1 MDIIDLLKLKLKN
14 DLLDELSEYDI
25 ENIEEQ
31 IDNKLS
37 GDIFNH
43 GIFINTINTIN
54 KKTMDISD
62 SERCCA
68 RIMGKRYSEERCPNH
83 KVKDDYCRVHLKRID
98 NYGYLAFKRYDEP
111 RPLINEKGNKI
122 PWRDDTAIDDISTVI
137 KYQNMKLCKLIK

>member
-37 GDIFNH
+37 CDIFNH
-43 GIFINTINTIN
+43 SIFRNTIS
-54 KKTMDISD
+54 KKTIDISD

-68 RIMGKRYSEERCPNH
+68 RIMGERYSDERCPYH
-83 KVKDDYCRVHLKRID
+83 KVKDDYCRVHLKRLD
-98 NYGYLAFKRYDEP
+98 NYGYLAFRRYDEP
-111 RPLINEKGNKI
+111 RPSINEKGNKI
-122 PWRDDTAIDDISTVI
+122 AWRDDSEIDDISTVI

>member
-14 DLLDELSEYDI
+14 DLLDDLREYDI
-25 ENIEEQ
+25 ENLEEQ
-31 IDNKLS
+31 IDNKIS
-37 GDIFNH
+37 RDILNH
-43 GIFINTINTIN
+43 GIFKNIRNIKNI
-54 KKTMDISD
+54 DISD

-68 RIMGKRYSEERCPNH
+68 RIMGERYSDERCPYH

-98 NYGYLAFKRYDEP
+98 NYGYLAFKRHDEP

-122 PWRDDTAIDDISTVI
+122 PWRDDSAIDDISTVI

>member
-14 DLLDELSEYDI
+14 DLLDDLREYDI
-25 ENIEEQ
+25 ENLEEQ
-31 IDNKLS
+31 IDTKIN

-43 GIFINTINTIN
+43 GIFINTINEKAKTI
-54 KKTMDISD
+54 DIPD

-68 RIMGKRYSEERCPNH
+68 RIMGERYSDVRCPYH

-122 PWRDDTAIDDISTVI
+122 PWRDDSAIDDISTVI
-137 KYQNMKLCKLIK
+137 KYQNMKLCKFIK

>member
-31 IDNKLS
+31 IDTKIS
-37 GDIFNH
+37 CDIFNH
-43 GIFINTINTIN
+43 GIFINTIS
-54 KKTMDISD
+54 KKYIDIPD

-111 RPLINEKGNKI
+111 RPSINEKGNKI
-122 PWRDDTAIDDISTVI
+122 AWRDDTAIDDISTVI